1 MTETKTKKPT
11 TAMRARKLEE
21 EMELVKETATTTI
34 NELGQLQQALI
45 KIVGDFDERMVAMSS
60 AIATMASIL
69 SGPPP
74 QQQQPVA
81 PPPAP
86 RMPENMMASL
96 NVITTDDDEEVLPA
110 NLDERGDT

>member
-1 MTETKTKKPT
+1 MPQTKTKKPT
-11 TAMRARKLEE
+11 TAQRVRKLEE
-21 EMELVKETATTTI
+21 EMDLVKETVTTTI

-74 QQQQPVA
+74 QQQPVA

-86 RMPENMMASL
+86 PAPKEMMASL

>member
-1 MTETKTKKPT
+1 MTQTITKKPT
-11 TAMRARKLEE
+11 TAQRVRKLEE
-21 EMELVKETATTTI
+21 EMDLVKETVTTTI

-74 QQQQPVA
+74 QQQPVA

-86 RMPENMMASL
+86 PAPKEMMASL

>member
-1 MTETKTKKPT
+1 MTQTKTKKPT
-11 TAMRARKLEE
+11 TAQRVRKLEE
-21 EMELVKETATTTI
+21 EMDLVKETVTTTI

-74 QQQQPVA
+74 QQQPVA

-86 RMPENMMASL
+86 PAPKEMMARL

>member
-1 MTETKTKKPT
+1 MTQTKTKKPT
-11 TAMRARKLEE
+11 TAQRVRKLEE
-21 EMELVKETATTTI
+21 EMDLVKETVTTTI

-74 QQQQPVA
+74 QQQPVA

-86 RMPENMMASL
+86 PAPKEMMASL

>member
-1 MTETKTKKPT
+1 MTQTKTKKPT
-11 TAMRARKLEE
+11 TAQRVRKLEE
-21 EMELVKETATTTI
+21 EMDLVKETVTNTI
-34 NELGQLQQALI
+34 NELGQMQQALI
-45 KIVGDFDERMVAMSS
+45 KIVGDCDERMVAMSS

-74 QQQQPVA
+74 QQQPVA

-86 RMPENMMASL
+86 PAPKEMMASL

>member
-1 MTETKTKKPT
+1 VTQTKTKKPT
-11 TAMRARKLEE
+11 TAQRVRKLEE
-21 EMELVKETATTTI
+21 EMDLVKETVTTTI

-74 QQQQPVA
+74 QQQPVA

-86 RMPENMMASL
+86 PAPKEMMASL

>member
-11 TAMRARKLEE
+11 TAQRVRKLEE
-21 EMELVKETATTTI
+21 EMDLVKETVTNTI

-60 AIATMASIL
+60 AIATIASIL

-74 QQQQPVA
+74 QQPVA

-86 RMPENMMASL
+86 PAKPKEMMASL
-96 NVITTDDDEEVLPA
+96 NLITTDDDEEVLHA
-110 NLDERGDT
+110 SLDEGEDT